1 MTTKAK
7 KRKRATKP
15 AKRKRP
21 VASRARPGKDLG
33 EWRWVLAGVVILIIV
48 ILVWGKR
55 IP

>member
-15 AKRKRP
+15 AKKKRP
-21 VASRARPGKDLG
+21 AAKPAKDLG
-33 EWRWVLAGVVILIIV
+33 EWRWVLAGIIVLIIV